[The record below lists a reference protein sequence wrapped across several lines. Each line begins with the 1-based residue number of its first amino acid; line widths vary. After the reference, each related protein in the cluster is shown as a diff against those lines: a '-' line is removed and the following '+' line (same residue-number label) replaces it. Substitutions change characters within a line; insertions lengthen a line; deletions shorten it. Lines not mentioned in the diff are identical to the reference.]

1 MRILF
6 NSINCGLGN
15 NGGSSTIIHSANTL
29 VDMGHDIK
37 VIDSMKNKFTWFP
50 LKAKHII
57 LKDLAD
63 CPDADVVIATG
74 YKTVG
79 PTLKLPDRCGIKAHW
94 IRAWERWQMPDDQ
107 ICVRVLNAPTIKLV
121 NSLCLQRKL
130 EQYQTPS
137 HIVRPGYDFGKLYP
151 LNLRSYKDKQL
162 IIGALYREG
171 VHGERK
177 RTKWVLDAAKQ
188 LYTTGKIKLWM
199 FGSEP
204 KPNLPFLD
212 NYLRLPSFQQKNEF
226 YNKVHL
232 WIAPTMS
239 EGLHLPPAEAMMTE
253 CPVLGT
259 DAQMSGMQDY
269 LIEGM
274 TGKVSGDS
282 FMSFF
287 HSINEMI
294 NRRNMLQRFGKNARL
309 KIMELGDRKT
319 NMQLM
324 INYLKSLI

>member
-6 NSINCGLGN
+6 NLINCGLGN

-29 VDMGHDIK
+29 IEMGNNVKI
-37 VIDSMKNKFTWFP
+37 IDSMKNMFTWFP
-50 LKAKHII
+50 LKADHVI
-57 LKDLAD
+57 LRDLDD

-74 YKTVG
+74 YKTVES
-79 PTLKLPDRCGIKAHW
+79 TLRLPKRCGIKAHW
-94 IRAWERWQMPDDQ
+94 IRAWEHWQMPDDQ
-107 ICVRVLNAPTIKLV
+107 IFARVLNVPTIKLV

-130 EQYQTPS
+130 EQYQISS

-151 LNLRSYKDKQL
+151 LHIRNYRDKQI

-171 VHGERK
+171 VHGQRK
-177 RTKWVLDAAKQ
+177 RTQWVLDAAKQ
-188 LYTTGKIKLWM
+188 LYMTKKIKLWM

-204 KPNLPFLD
+204 RPNLPFLD
-212 NYLRLPSFQQKNEF
+212 NYLRSPSYQQKNEF

-232 WIAPTMS
+232 WIAPTTS

-253 CPVLGT
+253 CTVIGT

-269 LIEGM
+269 LIDGM
-274 TGKVSGDS
+274 TGKVSGNS

-287 HSINEMI
+287 HAIKEMI
-294 NRRNMLQRFGKNARL
+294 NRPDLMQRLGKNGRL
-309 KIMELGDRKT
+309 KIIELGDRKT
-319 NMQLM
+319 NMHLM

>member
-6 NSINCGLGN
+6 NLINCGLGN

-29 VDMGHDIK
+29 VGMGHDVKI
-37 VIDSMKNKFTWFP
+37 IDSMKNKFTWFP
-50 LKAKHII
+50 LKAEHII
-57 LKDLAD
+57 LKDLNS
-63 CPDADVVIATG
+63 CPNADVVIATG

-79 PTLKLPDRCGIKAHW
+79 PTLRLPERCGLKAHW
-94 IRAWERWQMPDDQ
+94 IRAWEHWQMPDDQ
-107 ICVRVLNAPTIKLV
+107 ILSRVLNVPTIKLV

-130 EQYQTPS
+130 EQYHVSS

-151 LNLRSYKDKQL
+151 LHIRNYRDKK
-162 IIGALYREG
+162 IIVGALYREG
-171 VHGERK
+171 VHGRRK
-177 RTKWVLDAAKQ
+177 RTQWALDVAKQ
-188 LYTTGKIKLWM
+188 LHATKRIKFWM

-204 KPNLPFLD
+204 KPNFPFID
-212 NYLRLPSFQQKNEF
+212 NYLRSPSFEQKNEF

-239 EGLHLPPAEAMMTE
+239 EGLHLPPAEAMMTK
-253 CPVLGT
+253 CAVVGT

-269 LIEGM
+269 LIDGK
-274 TGKVSGDS
+274 TGIVSGDS

-287 HSINEMI
+287 HSVSEMI
-294 NRRNMLQRFGKNARL
+294 NRPDLIKRLGENGRL

-319 NMQLM
+319 NMHLM